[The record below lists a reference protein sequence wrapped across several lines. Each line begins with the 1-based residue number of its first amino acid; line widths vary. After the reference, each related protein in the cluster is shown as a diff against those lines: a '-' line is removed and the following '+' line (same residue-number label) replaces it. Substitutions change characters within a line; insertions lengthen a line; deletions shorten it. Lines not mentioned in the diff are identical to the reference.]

1 MYNMRKHYSKVEYFS
16 KPILFI
22 TIYLLLNKKLIHNN
36 NTMQGIN
43 MINFVQATK
52 HEVYMYAMLGY
63 LNLYRFEIFQFS
75 TMQ

>member
-1 MYNMRKHYSKVEYFS
+1 
-16 KPILFI
+16 
-22 TIYLLLNKKLIHNN
+22 
-36 NTMQGIN
+36 MQGIN